1 MKNDKNRF
9 RLMRCLGYLLLPVM
23 LMLAGCASQ
32 PSNIND
38 ACVVYQEQ
46 GGWFN
51 NWYKA
56 TARAQKKYGVPK
68 AIILAT
74 IRQESAFRANAKP
87 PRRKLLGFIP
97 WTRPSNAFGFPQ
109 ALDSTWDSYCK
120 STGNYGAERDD
131 FSDAADFVGWYYS
144 QSHKRN
150 GIALNDAYH
159 LYMTYYLGHGAYDRG
174 VWRKRTD
181 VQRIARRVRDQ
192 ARRYTQQMRR
202 CGYQP

>member
-1 MKNDKNRF
+1 MGVGWGGGVFLFFKQKKADE
-9 RLMRCLGYLLLPVM
+9 MRISDWSSDVCSSDL
-23 LMLAGCASQ
+23 
-32 PSNIND
+32 
-38 ACVVYQEQ
+38 EQ

-74 IRQESAFRANAKP
+74 IRQESSFRANAKP
-87 PRRKLLGFIP
+87 PRRRLLGFIP

-131 FSDAADFVGWYYS
+131 FSDAADFVGWYYR

-159 LYMTYYLGHGAYDRG
+159 LYMTYYLGHGDRKST
-174 VWRKRTD
+174 RLNSSH
-181 VQRIARRVRDQ
+181 
-192 ARRYTQQMRR
+192 
-202 CGYQP
+202 